1 MAKLLKHLAVVQRV
15 LCEFNRRISPAKIV
29 WDQVFRDQN
38 IRRVSKLNYLAK
50 PFPVLLRV
58 HRTAIPQKQRVDAI
72 PQTWD
77 GRFSRKR
84 QGLERRKGSIVP
96 TWAVCHYSGC
106 LFPIVLFGH
115 VCD

>member
-58 HRTAIPQKQRVDAI
+58 HRTAIPQKQRVAAM
-72 PQTWD
+72 
-77 GRFSRKR
+77 RFRKH
-84 QGLERRKGSIVP
+84 GTEDSLVSVKDLSGERAQSYPPGPFTTIAAAFSQ
-96 TWAVCHYSGC
+96 
-106 LFPIVLFGH
+106 
-115 VCD
+115 